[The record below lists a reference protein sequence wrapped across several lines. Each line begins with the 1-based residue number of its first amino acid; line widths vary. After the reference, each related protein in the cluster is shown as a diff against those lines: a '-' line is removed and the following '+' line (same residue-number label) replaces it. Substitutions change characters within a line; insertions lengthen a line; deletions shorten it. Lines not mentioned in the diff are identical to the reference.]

1 MGAAWCLSVICAGSV
16 LAVEPGAI
24 DEIIQPIPEIQAKIA
39 GVHAQIGTKNPGR
52 TEEAVWLNIMAAISR
67 LKSEAESEPRKL
79 VEQLIYYNAGQL
91 SDIYASFVPGVV
103 TRHLGVDK
111 RAIAEAA
118 VTYVYVSHPGVR
130 AVADEFLTGIEQRG
144 LAPLEFTYY
153 RSIVI
158 IQRKDGKEVPVNV
171 IRRMYERDPAEAF
184 DSLVMVYSSEPAHRE
199 LVLAKH
205 VVDEMLWR
213 KLHRYLKPGEV
224 PPEVLPQLDKLA
236 KDGGW
241 WGRLYVAEITR
252 RNPEL
257 RDPSIMERLRKDST
271 QIVRLGMMDP
281 KDRPE
286 KIEPPP
292 QPGPVTQTVPKKS

>member
-1 MGAAWCLSVICAGSV
+1 
-16 LAVEPGAI
+16 
-24 DEIIQPIPEIQAKIA
+24 
-39 GVHAQIGTKNPGR
+39 
-52 TEEAVWLNIMAAISR
+52 MAAIGQ
-67 LKSEAESEPRKL
+67 LKGEADNEPKKL
-79 VEQLIYYNAGQL
+79 VEQLTYFNAGRL

-103 TRHLGVDK
+103 TQHLDVDK
-111 RAIAEAA
+111 GAIAEAA
-118 VTYVYVSHPGVR
+118 VPYVYVSHAGVR
-130 AVADEFLTGIEQRG
+130 AVANGFLTDIERRGI
-144 LAPLEFTYY
+144 APLDFTYY
-153 RSIVI
+153 RHILSA
-158 IQRKDGKEVPVNV
+158 RLREGKEVPVNV
-171 IRRMYERDPAEAF
+171 VRRMYERDPAEAF
-184 DSLVMVYSSEPAHRE
+184 DSLLVVYSSEPARRE
-199 LVLAKH
+199 LVWAKH

-241 WGRLYVAEITR
+241 WVRLYVAEITR

-257 RDPSIMERLRKDST
+257 QDASIMERLRKDST

-286 KIEPPP
+286 KIEAPP